1 MPLIYSMLMSVDGFV
16 EDASTGAPSTLPFS
30 TKRRLFKSTSS
41 PRQAVPTSTG
51 EGCTSR
57 WLLGEGGGFARYDFV
72 SYDLGIKRRFG
83 LALT

>member
-1 MPLIYSMLMSVDGFV
+1 MSLIYSMLMSVDGYV
-16 EDASTGAPSTLPFS
+16 EDEHGRFDLPFS

-57 WLLGEGGGFARYDFV
+57 WVLGEGVGFARYDFV